1 MDFRE
6 VVLELSRLQGQ
17 TVLFMVRP
25 VGDEASVFELLDR
38 IDRVWSDETATYAV
52 FSEAE
57 SSVILREAAF
67 EGAAWEAGWLNG
79 AQDQRQ
85 LRIRLGPVDL
95 GFLPS

>member
-6 VVLELSRLQGQ
+6 AVLELSRLKGQ

-25 VGDEASVFELLDR
+25 VADEAIVFEMLDR
-38 IDRVWSDETATYAV
+38 IDQVWSDESATYAV
-52 FSEAE
+52 FSDAE
-57 SSVILREAAF
+57 SSVVLREAAF
-67 EGAAWEAGWLNG
+67 AAAAWEAGWLDG

-85 LRIRLGPVDL
+85 LRIRLGAVDF